1 MDRASMHRQCLT
13 VTSELPETLGGSYE
27 NYCCTVLTSSCS
39 LFLFVA
45 SSAYSPRISS
55 SRRCALIISFD
66 APRILGWSATGVGHG
81 RGFRFRSCNNAS
93 TMRCGTACRSITV
106 ILSRVWRL
114 NALEMMRSRTSQP
127 PVVAVDPSVRGGAR
141 PAVDCRRCSS
151 PGGLVLV
158 EETIRA
164 CRGGS
169 RRSIRPPPNE
179 AKLALPPRTRSNTIR

>member
-1 MDRASMHRQCLT
+1 MMDRASMHRQCLT
-13 VTSELPETLGGSYE
+13 MTSELPETLGGSYE

-127 PVVAVDPSVRGGAR
+127 PVVAVDPSVRGGAPGPR
-141 PAVDCRRCSS
+141 LTVAVMLFI
-151 PGGLVLV
+151 PG
-158 EETIRA
+158 RA
-164 CRGGS
+164 CPG
-169 RRSIRPPPNE
+169 RRNH
-179 AKLALPPRTRSNTIR
+179 PRLSGRITTFDSSTPKRSKARSSTTHTQ